1 MAMVQ
6 WVLMSLPGTKGKKL
20 VHRKTL
26 IFCPDKLKMFY
37 NPYLHLGNGFW
48 S

>member
-1 MAMVQ
+1 MIQ
-6 WVLMSLPGTKGKKL
+6 RVLMSLAGTKEEKL

-26 IFCPDKLKMFY
+26 IFCPDKQKVFC

-48 S
+48 N